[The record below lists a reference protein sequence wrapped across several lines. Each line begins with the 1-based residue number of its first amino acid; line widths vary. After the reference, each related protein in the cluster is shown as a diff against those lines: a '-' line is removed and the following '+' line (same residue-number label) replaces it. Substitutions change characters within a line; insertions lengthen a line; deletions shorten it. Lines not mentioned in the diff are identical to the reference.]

1 MELQSIRTER
11 ILYWCDSNHPDQ
23 SKIERYNLLT
33 NERTLVATLPA
44 PSQPYGV
51 TIHGDFIYWSDWVK
65 NAVYRV
71 DRFADNPL
79 AEVVGEGVMLGM
91 QGIVSSQIFE
101 VVTTL
106 APPVTQPD
114 TEGSEKSYVIPAAC
128 GAVVFVVVIIIG
140 VVVGVI
146 CFRRTKENRRLAQG
160 QRGQQSNDYRTRP
173 QAAKCSEAPPP
184 LPGGHPNDDPLYMDL
199 DAFKKDPPPPYT
211 ELNLKQQAGEQSYEN
226 PAFDSG
232 GANGSSLSPTM
243 RDLPDGMAPPPPPPG
258 VSRDQMA
265 ASGGYMPYLKN
276 STDQE
281 GLYMTPDEAAGTTD
295 SLYEVANA

>member
-1 MELQSIRTER
+1 MPFFFLLPFNIR
-11 ILYWCDSNHPDQ
+11 
-23 SKIERYNLLT
+23 
-33 NERTLVATLPA
+33 
-44 PSQPYGV
+44 
-51 TIHGDFIYWSDWVK
+51 
-65 NAVYRV
+65 
-71 DRFADNPL
+71 
-79 AEVVGEGVMLGM
+79 
-91 QGIVSSQIFE
+91 
-101 VVTTL
+101 
-106 APPVTQPD
+106 
-114 TEGSEKSYVIPAAC
+114 
-128 GAVVFVVVIIIG
+128 
-140 VVVGVI
+140 
-146 CFRRTKENRRLAQG
+146 RRLAQG

-211 ELNLKQQAGEQSYEN
+211 ELNLKQQAEEQAYEN

-232 GANGSSLSPTM
+232 GANGNSLSPTM

-276 STDQE
+276 NTDQE
-281 GLYMTPDEAAGTTD
+281 GLYMTPDEAAGTAD